1 MTAAAWS
8 NRLAMASLTS
18 LLFLCLAW
26 ELWLAPI
33 HPGGSTLFIKAL
45 PLLFPFFGILHGKR
59 YTHQW
64 TSMLALAYL
73 TEGIVR
79 ATAETGTSQ
88 TLAIIEVL
96 LALVLFVSCVAYAR
110 TTAPS
115 MLAKPVD

>member
-1 MTAAAWS
+1 MTAPAWS
-8 NRLAMASLTS
+8 NRLAIASLIG

-26 ELWLAPI
+26 ELWIAPI

-45 PLLFPFFGILHGKR
+45 PLLFPFFGILHGNR

-64 TSMLALAYL
+64 TSMLVLGYF

-79 ATAETGTSQ
+79 ATTDTGLSQ
-88 TLAIIEVL
+88 TLAVIEVL

-110 TTAPS
+110 TTTPS
-115 MLAKPVD
+115 PLVKPVD